1 MSGAMHFW
9 ELIIGTVI
17 ALLQLINPLAA
28 TPAFLA
34 ITEGDSEERR
44 REQALKGCLYMVGI
58 LVAFLIGG
66 TFIMNFFGLSLPG
79 MRIAGGLLVAGIGAS
94 MLSPPAGRAGPDDRE
109 TAAARAKRDISFTP
123 LAMPTLSG
131 PGSIAVTLGLQLAR
145 PRPAR
150 LWGDYSRDSF
160 RGRGDLHRPTALG
173 PHREGDRRKRHVGAH
188 AHHGFPTAL
197 RRRAVRGERRARR
210 RHGSRPAAKHPRHAR
225 HLIPRRRRSVLS
237 RHARAAGTAHQD
249 QLLFRIDSVEDNA
262 PVVVE

>member
-1 MSGAMHFW
+1 MHFW
-9 ELIIGTVI
+9 ELILGTVI
-17 ALLQLINPLAA
+17 ALLPLINPLAA

-94 MLSPPAGRAGPDDRE
+94 MLSPPPGRAGPDDRE

-131 PGSIAVTLGLQLAR
+131 PGSIAVTLGFSSLAR
-145 PRPAR
+145 GP
-150 LWGDYSRDSF
+150 LDY
-160 RGRGDLHRPTALG
+160 GAIILG
-173 PHREGDRRKRHVGAH
+173 ILFVAGVTY
-188 AHHGFPTAL
+188 TAL
-197 RRRAVRGERRARR
+197 RLSGRIVKVIGVNGMSALTRIMGFLLLCVGVQFVVNGVPGAPRD
-210 RHGSRPAAKHPRHAR
+210 PA
-225 HLIPRRRRSVLS
+225 
-237 RHARAAGTAHQD
+237 
-249 QLLFRIDSVEDNA
+249 LLRNIRDTLA
-262 PVVVE
+262 T